1 MNKIVDL
8 HTHTT
13 ASDGSYSPTSIV
25 ELAKKVGVCAIAI
38 TDHDTTD
45 GIDEALN
52 AGLKNNIEVVPGV
65 EISVGGTDD
74 MHILGLFIDHKNP
87 TIYQKLE
94 GLKQSRDGRN
104 REMIRKLQNDGF
116 NITYDEVKQLTG
128 AITMGR
134 LHIAQA
140 IEKKGLINDYRK
152 IFKRY
157 IVQGGSAY
165 VAREKLSEKDGIETI
180 IASGGLPFLAHINYL
195 KKSDDEIDAIVKRL
209 MGFGLA
215 GIEAYYSGYT
225 PEFEQLANNIADK
238 YNLLKSGGTDFH
250 GTRRKGVYIGTGRG
264 NMCVPYSLV
273 EKIKQASL
281 QSR

>member
-13 ASDGSYSPTSIV
+13 ASDGSYSPSSIV

-45 GIDEALN
+45 GIDEAII
-52 AGLKNNIEVVPGV
+52 AGLENNIEVVPGV

-74 MHILGLFIDHKNP
+74 MHILGFFIDHKN
-87 TIYQKLE
+87 TIINEKLE
-94 GLKQSRDGRN
+94 GLKKSRDQRN
-104 REMIRKLQNDGF
+104 KEMIKRLQNDGF

-128 AITMGR
+128 AVTMGR

-165 VAREKLSEKDGIETI
+165 VAREKLSEKVGIETI

-195 KKSDDEIDAIVKRL
+195 KKNDDEIDAIVKRL

-225 PEFEQLANNIADK
+225 PEFERLANNIADK
-238 YNLLKSGGTDFH
+238 YSLLKSGGTDFH

-264 NMCVPYSLV
+264 NMCVSYSLL
-273 EKIKQASL
+273 EKIKQASQL
-281 QSR
+281 SR

>member
-1 MNKIVDL
+1 MVDL

-45 GIDEALN
+45 GIDEAIS
-52 AGLKNNIEVVPGV
+52 AGLKNNIEIVPGV

-74 MHILGLFIDHKNP
+74 MHILGFFIDHKNP

-94 GLKQSRDGRN
+94 SLKQSRDGRN

-165 VAREKLSEKDGIETI
+165 VAREKLSEKEGIETI

-195 KKSDDEIDAIVKRL
+195 KKTDDEIDAIVKRL

-215 GIEAYYSGYT
+215 GVEAYYSGYT
-225 PEFEQLANNIADK
+225 TEYEQLANNIADK

-250 GTRRKGVYIGTGRG
+250 GTRRRGVYIGTGRG
-264 NMCVPYSLV
+264 NMCVPYSFL

>member
-45 GIDEALN
+45 GIDEAMS

-74 MHILGLFIDHKNP
+74 MHILGFFIDHKNP

-165 VAREKLSEKDGIETI
+165 VAREKLSEKEGIETI
-180 IASGGLPFLAHINYL
+180 ISSGGLPFLAHINYL

-215 GIEAYYSGYT
+215 GVEAYYSGYT
-225 PEFEQLANNIADK
+225 PEFEQLANNITDK

-264 NMCVPYSLV
+264 NMCVPYSFV

>member
-1 MNKIVDL
+1 MSRMVDL

-13 ASDGSYSPTSIV
+13 ASDGSYCPTSIV
-25 ELAKKVGVCAIAI
+25 ELAKKVGVSAIAI

-45 GIDEALN
+45 GIDEALG

-74 MHILGLFIDHKNP
+74 MHILGFFIDHKNP

-94 GLKQSRDGRN
+94 GLKQSRDERN
-104 REMIRKLQNDGF
+104 KEMIRKLQNDGF

-165 VAREKLSEKDGIETI
+165 VAREKLCEKEGIETI
-180 IASGGLPFLAHINYL
+180 IASGGMPFLAHINYL
-195 KKSDDEIDAIVKRL
+195 KKTDDEIDAIVKRL

-215 GIEAYYSGYT
+215 GVEAYYSGYT
-225 PEFEQLANNIADK
+225 PQFEQLANNIADK

-264 NMCVPYSLV
+264 NMCVPYSFL

>member
-1 MNKIVDL
+1 MNRIVDL

-25 ELAKKVGVCAIAI
+25 ELAKKAGISAIAI

-45 GIDEALN
+45 GIDEAVS
-52 AGLKNNIEVVPGV
+52 AGLKNDIEVVPGV

-74 MHILGLFIDHKNP
+74 MHILGFFVDHKNP
-87 TIYQKLE
+87 IIHQRLE
-94 GLKQSRDGRN
+94 GLKQSRDQRN
-104 REMIRKLQNDGF
+104 REMIKKLQNDGF

-157 IVQGGSAY
+157 IVKGASSY
-165 VAREKLSEKDGIETI
+165 VSREKLSEQEGIETI

-195 KKSDDEIDAIVKRL
+195 KKNDDEVEDIVKRL
-209 MGFGLA
+209 MGLGLA
-215 GIEAYYSGYT
+215 GVESYYSGYT
-225 PEFEQLANNIADK
+225 PENELLANNIADK

-264 NMCVPYSLV
+264 NMCVPYTVL
-273 EKIKQASL
+273 EKIKHTFMN
-281 QSR
+281 SR